1 MSVARTSW
9 REGGNALIPKEDGLD
24 DGARG
29 WDRLTEGGGGPNL
42 DKIWSWGTRLLVQG
56 ACEQSPERERQR
68 RRKRESHTGTD
79 TVVLALVLVQ
89 VLVLS

>member
-56 ACEQSPERERQR
+56 ACERVRKEKGSEGERG
-68 RRKRESHTGTD
+68 KVT
-79 TVVLALVLVQ
+79 LALIQ
-89 VLVLS
+89 